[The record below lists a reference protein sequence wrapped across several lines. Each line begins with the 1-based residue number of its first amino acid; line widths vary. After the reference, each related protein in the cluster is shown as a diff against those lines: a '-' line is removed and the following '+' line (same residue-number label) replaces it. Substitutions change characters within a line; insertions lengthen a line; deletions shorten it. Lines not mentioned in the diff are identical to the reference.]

1 LADEQRFATKTDEQ
15 KRRKIVLIAVFIFS
29 ITSFLICYS
38 QGWLLLYGDA
48 VAHLHIA
55 RRIFDS
61 HYPGLHQLGSV
72 WLPFSHLLL
81 VPFVQNTEWWR
92 SGFAGAIPS
101 MLAYVFA
108 GVGIYRL
115 ARRWLQPIPALFAFL
130 FFTLNPGLLYLQTT
144 AMTEPIFLC
153 EIIWSALL
161 LAEADRALNDGN
173 GGLAGRKILAVGF
186 ILFAAVYTRYDGW
199 IFASLCWLLPAA
211 WMFRRKT
218 SRLPVWVFAVFTLL
232 LIMAPAG
239 WLLYNAR
246 LFGDP
251 LDFLR
256 GPYSARAIEL
266 RTSPPGSNHY
276 PGWYDMP
283 LAFLYYRT
291 AAALSCVP
299 LWLSNVLFTVTLAG
313 TALLVRLKRWGSAA
327 LLLLWFPLPF
337 YAYSVAYGSVPIF
350 MPQWRP
356 NSYYNTRYGIELLP
370 AFALAAAVALEF
382 LLEKLKPTKEN
393 WVKPAIAVI
402 FTLLVV
408 NDAAL
413 VWNHPLIFQEAVVNS
428 RTRIPFEKK
437 IASDLAAMPGNARI
451 LMSLT
456 DHVGA
461 VQRAGLPL
469 VRILNESDG
478 NEFSTALNYP
488 ASHTDYVVAIDGDA
502 VSKSVSQHPIQLTL
516 VDTLCLPGQPCARIY
531 RSDTILQQGFSP
543 AR

>member
-1 LADEQRFATKTDEQ
+1 MTEQQSAAVQTGECQ
-15 KRRKIVLIAVFIFS
+15 RRWFVRAAAVVFS
-29 ITSFLICYS
+29 LVAFLLCRAE
-38 QGWLLLYGDA
+38 GWLLLYGDA

-55 RRIFDS
+55 RRITDS

-81 VPFVQNTEWWR
+81 VPFVQRMDWWQ

-101 MLAYVFA
+101 MLAYIA
-108 GVGIYRL
+108 ACMGIYRL
-115 ARRWLQPIPALFAFL
+115 ARLWLDPASALFAFL
-130 FFTLNPGLLYLQTT
+130 FFALNPGLLYLETT

-161 LAEADRALNDGN
+161 LAEADRALNSSN
-173 GGLAGRKILAVGF
+173 ARSAGWKILAAGL
-186 ILFAAVYTRYDGW
+186 ILVAAVYTRYDGW

-211 WMFRRKT
+211 WMLRRNT
-218 SRLPVWVFAVFTLL
+218 PRPPAWVFAVFTLL
-232 LIMAPAG
+232 LIAAPAG
-239 WLLYNAR
+239 WLLYNAKF
-246 LFGDP
+246 FGDP

-266 RTSPPGSNHY
+266 RTTPPGSNHY
-276 PGWYDMP
+276 PGWHDMP

-299 LWLSNVLFTVTLAG
+299 LWLSNVLFTITLAA
-313 TALLVRLKRWGSAA
+313 TALLGWRQRWCSAA
-327 LLLLWFPLPF
+327 LVLLWFPLPF

-370 AFALAAAVALEF
+370 AFALAAAVALQF
-382 LLEKLKPTKEN
+382 LIRQLRKKRTS
-393 WVKPAIAVI
+393 WTKPAIAAA
-402 FTLLVV
+402 FALLIA
-408 NDAAL
+408 NNAAL
-413 VWNHPLIFQEAVVNS
+413 AWKRPLIFQEAVVNS
-428 RTRIPFEKK
+428 STRIPFET
-437 IASDLAAMPGNARI
+437 ALANDLSRLPANARI

-478 NEFSTALNYP
+478 KEFAAALASP
-488 ASHTDYVVAIDGDA
+488 ATHAAYVVALDGDA
-502 VSKSVSQHPIQLTL
+502 VARAVAEHPGQLTP
-516 VDTLCLPGQPCARIY
+516 VDTICQRGQPCARIY
-531 RSDTILQQGFSP
+531 RSDTALTQEFSP

>member
-1 LADEQRFATKTDEQ
+1 LPEQQIAAAQNKERE
-15 KRRKIVLIAVFIFS
+15 RRWLVRAAAVVFS
-29 ITSFLICYS
+29 LTAFLLCRAE
-38 QGWLLLYGDA
+38 GWLLLYGDA

-55 RRIFDS
+55 RRITDS

-81 VPFVQNTEWWR
+81 VPFVQRIEWWQ

-101 MLAYVFA
+101 MLAYIA
-108 GVGIYRL
+108 ACIGIYRL
-115 ARRWLQPIPALFAFL
+115 ARLWLTPTAALFTFI
-130 FFTLNPGLLYLQTT
+130 FFALNPGLLYLETT
-144 AMTEPIFLC
+144 AMTEPAFLC
-153 EIIWSALL
+153 EIIWGTLL
-161 LAEADRALNDGN
+161 LAEADRALLSGQTL
-173 GGLAGRKILAVGF
+173 LAGRKILTVGL

-211 WMFRRKT
+211 WMLRRKIPHPPT
-218 SRLPVWVFAVFTLL
+218 WVFVVFTLL
-232 LIMAPAG
+232 LIAAPAG
-239 WLLYNAR
+239 WLFYNAR
-246 LFGDP
+246 FFGDP

-276 PGWYDMP
+276 PGWHDMP

-299 LWLSNVLFTVTLAG
+299 LWLSNVLFTITLAA
-313 TALLVRLKRWGSAA
+313 TALLVWRKRWRSTA
-327 LLLLWFPLPF
+327 LVLLWFPLPF

-370 AFALAAAVALEF
+370 AFALAAAVAFEF
-382 LLEKLKPTKEN
+382 LLRQLSKKRANWTKP
-393 WVKPAIAVI
+393 VIAAA
-402 FTLLVV
+402 FLLLLV
-408 NDAAL
+408 NNAAL
-413 VWNHPLIFQEAVVNS
+413 IWNRPLIFQEAVVNS
-428 RTRIPFEKK
+428 STRIPFETA
-437 IASDLAAMPGNARI
+437 IANDLSRLPANTRI

-469 VRILNESDG
+469 ICTLNESDG
-478 NEFSTALNYP
+478 NEFAAALTAP
-488 ASHTDYVVAIDGDA
+488 ATHAAFVVALDGDA
-502 VSKSVSQHPIQLTL
+502 VAKAVALHPGQLTL
-516 VDTLCLPGQPCARIY
+516 VDTVCQHGQPCARIY
-531 RSDTILQQGFSP
+531 RSDTAPTQEFSP
-543 AR
+543 VR